1 MPSAP
6 RLLVVEDSYLLIL
19 TLENMCENLGWQIVG
34 PASRLDEAMEMA
46 RTGTFDAA
54 LLDVNL
60 DGEMSWGVADVLI
73 ARGIPFA
80 FSTGY
85 DQTDMLP
92 DHLTGSLV
100 VAKPYRLDDVE
111 QRLRQMMTAGARL
124 TT

>member
-1 MPSAP
+1 
-6 RLLVVEDSYLLIL
+6 
-19 TLENMCENLGWQIVG
+19 MCADLGWQIVG

-60 DGEMSWGVADVLI
+60 DGEMSWGVADVLT

-80 FSTGY
+80 FCTGY

-92 DHLTGSLV
+92 EHLAGSLV
-100 VAKPYRLDDVE
+100 VAKPYRLDDIE
-111 QRLRQMMTAGARL
+111 QRLRQMMTAGAEL

>member
-1 MPSAP
+1 MPAVP
-6 RLLVVEDSYLLIL
+6 RLLIVEDSYLLIL
-19 TLENMCENLGWQIVG
+19 TLENMCEDLGWQIVG

-46 RTGTFDAA
+46 RTRTSDAA

-60 DGEMSWGVADVLI
+60 DGEMSWGVADVLK

-92 DHLTGSLV
+92 DHLAGSLV

-111 QRLRQMMTAGARL
+111 HRVRQMMTAGAQ
-124 TT
+124 